1 MKNFITRLIALGI
14 VIVCTKLTRCGRSI
28 QLIKLRKLSVKYNF
42 QIFRDLKMFSVG
54 LYIIPAII
62 SMGLVEI
69 SIADTRPMENKIDIP
84 MSGTIQDQ
92 RIIPFNFSNQHYNLT
107 QPTGEIKVATIDPGG
122 TITDGVVDGTDLPR
136 ISVSSNVEQITEGG
150 KITFTVSSNIAPST
164 DLSINLGF
172 VIPLNVPIPTY
183 LSQYPVIAVDYGLGE
198 RGLSVPSVT
207 IKAGSN
213 FAELPLQTADDTN
226 NLGDIE
232 LTIEVLPPTGDNQY
246 LASTTRNSFSFKV
259 VIVDDELEMSIS
271 ATNPTAN
278 LNSNANFALVASKV
292 PKVNRI
298 VNVRIQK
305 SGSVSFLDDN
315 MVPFSANLNTQTLQ
329 IPTAGLINNDQITLT
344 VQPGNN
350 YNVAASPNDSAS
362 VTVSDSTV
370 PPPPINNTPEIFI
383 GHKYPQVVEGNPAVF
398 IIGSRNIKVTTNL
411 TISINVTSIGSFL
424 QNNAPTSFILN
435 KNTNIRNLEIPTL
448 DDQVDEANGK
458 ITVTISSG
466 TGYNIARSPE
476 NSGFVNIID
485 NDDQSIEIA
494 VAHVRSEV
502 TEGSPARFVITSET
516 LAPKSNLIIKINER
530 RSGDFF
536 NTSTATAVTLEAGDT
551 YKRISITTVD
561 DSGYE
566 KDGQVSI
573 TIERDDSYVIK
584 SAPHNS
590 AIVKIKDNDIR
601 PLKPEIHIAPR
612 KLTVTEGNP
621 AKFLFVS
628 EDVIPTS
635 QLIVNIKV
643 TLTGNFFNTTK
654 PTTHTFNQGDEF
666 SYLDIPTINNEQID
680 EDGSVKIEVISGPN
694 YFVADSPSNI
704 ATVRVL
710 EGIVIPRIY
719 VKALSTSINEG
730 EIASFEIGST
740 TIAPTSNLVIKLIV
754 TQTRSYYQSRLPDE
768 ITLAG
773 GTKKV
778 PLNMTT
784 IDDDLVRGDG
794 QMIVVV
800 KTSTGYKPVSGNGT
814 NKPTA
819 EITIKNTDSPVEVQ
833 IFTTTAKITEGEVAQ
848 FEIRASRNVSV
859 ARMINF
865 SVLVQGNF
873 VQSFQSGV
881 KKDFVLPLMTGKNFV
896 PFAIQAIQDNIDEP
910 NGTITFTLKSGTE
923 YNVANAPLNSTIVI
937 IEDDDGPP
945 VISIAN
951 ASSIIEGSKAV
962 FPVTAVGTS
971 IVDVVILFSLD
982 EGNHDFLGGRTR
994 EIARLNAQS
1003 ASTTLS
1009 VQTVADG
1016 FDESDGMITVSIDA
1030 DPLTPDTYKVGT
1042 AKTAKVLVI
1051 DDDKPPEIFIANA
1064 PEIIEGNRA
1073 SFTIFATNVASDPV
1087 TINISIDE
1095 GTNDY
1100 LLGIQPKTAT
1110 LPAKVSHTILAIQT
1124 KGDEEDEP
1132 DGDIEVTILPDTKN
1146 PHTYVVGEKRTATG
1160 KVIDNDIF
1168 TFSLNSNQLRF
1179 NENES
1184 VQFSFL
1190 VSIIS
1195 RRDIPISVEL
1205 TESANYLEGGEHVE
1219 QFVVKAGARNSL
1231 QSIALDDDNLVER
1244 NGTVTATVL
1253 SDPSY
1258 KLEGK
1263 DNFSVLIVDN
1273 DDPPLIS
1280 ILVDSTTVNPK
1291 SSVDFKVV
1299 AEESITADELMINIS
1314 VDQNSNYLKW
1324 RVPKQLMFEPLKQ
1337 EKTFQLTTNQ
1347 NFNPVDNGRIV
1358 ISILGDASGSTK
1370 YRVNQNAKEIVI
1382 PVSNELIASQSEP
1395 QNLPRISI
1403 ADSVVNSILSLN
1415 LGTENS
1421 PILNRSQ
1428 EQNNPTFQ
1436 LNSNLK
1442 PKPILPLVQIIVV
1455 SNSVDEGQP
1464 ARFRVTSSVKLDQNI
1479 TIYLTLNSAGN
1490 FTNSATSLSTEITK
1504 GTSEAIVVI
1513 PTIENQTAESDGF
1526 IELSILASANYQIGV
1541 KKLARVNITDT
1552 TNRIQRQQILESVN
1566 NEIIPGLFNASNQ
1579 GSFKLATQR
1588 VDSAFAG
1595 GVDNSITFARSQNI
1609 PDFLTNFG
1617 GQIDNSDFE
1626 WNSLIY
1632 DSNFSL
1638 NLTSNYDSKFSTSVW
1653 GLGNSQDITGKFSNH
1668 SGNWSGE
1675 MNSAQLGIDSTYNN
1689 SLIGVMMSESDANV
1703 TINSE
1708 QETSAAVNAKYTRF
1722 QPYIGLNFPEWKT
1735 NTKILVSY
1743 GLFIA
1748 DLNYE
1753 NFEIK
1758 TIKNKTISAAIAG
1771 EKVLYSG
1778 KNNITGGNSNVSV
1791 NGVTSF
1797 AQYAED
1803 LNLTEFS
1810 NMQKKYTRW
1819 SLGVNG
1825 TDNIETNKGTT
1836 IEPKISLGLASETL
1850 FPVTNWFDIEV
1861 SAGLKANVPI
1871 GLAVTGMTE
1880 TRLRKPENGSRMS
1893 YLGLIEYDYGDDN
1906 LGMQLR
1912 IEPTWGETLADQR
1925 SSLLGEEYL
1934 GIIGN
1939 IKENSDDF
1947 NLRSSVRYSFD
1958 FFDERLVVTPFS
1970 SILYSNKYTG
1980 ELSIGQRIHVDD
1992 NFDIELSAS
2001 HNFEPEETDENK
2013 IQFAGKMRW

>member
-1 MKNFITRLIALGI
+1 MQKFITQRFMLVIS
-14 VIVCTKLTRCGRSI
+14 IVCAKLTHLGQSI
-28 QLIKLRKLSVKYNF
+28 QLFKFRKLGVKYYF
-42 QIFRDLKMFSVG
+42 QIFRDLKKFSIG
-54 LYIIPAII
+54 LFIIPAII

-69 SIADTRPMENKIDIP
+69 SIADTRVGEPESDFLETGNFQEQQTIP
-84 MSGTIQDQ
+84 VYLLDSGKGETPPTCKS
-92 RIIPFNFSNQHYNLT
+92 RI
-107 QPTGEIKVATIDPGG
+107 ATFDPGG
-122 TITDGVVDGTDLPR
+122 TITGGVVDGTDLPR
-136 ISVSSNVEQITEGG
+136 ISVCSNVEQITEGG
-150 KITFTVSSNIAPST
+150 KITFTIYSNKAVSK

-172 VIPLNVPIPTY
+172 IIPLNVPIPTY

-198 RGLSVPSVT
+198 RGLSVPSMT

-213 FAELPLQTADDTN
+213 FAELPLQTTDDTS

-232 LTIEVLPPTGDNQY
+232 LTIEVLPPTGNNKY
-246 LASTTRNSFSFKV
+246 LASTTRNSFSVKV

-298 VNVRIQK
+298 VDVRIQK

-315 MVPFSANLNTQTLQ
+315 MVTFSANLNTQTLQ

-344 VQPGNN
+344 VLPGNN
-350 YNVAASPNDSAS
+350 YSVAASPNDSAS
-362 VTVSDSTV
+362 VTISDSTI
-370 PPPPINNTPEIFI
+370 PPPPVNNTPEIFI
-383 GHKYPQVVEGNPAVF
+383 GHKYPQVVEGSPAVF
-398 IIGSRNIKVTTNL
+398 IIGSRNMKVTTDL
-411 TISINVTSIGSFL
+411 TISINVTLVGSFL
-424 QNNAPTSFILN
+424 QNNAPTSFILD
-435 KNTNIRNLEIPTL
+435 KNTNIKNLKIPTL

-458 ITVTISSG
+458 ITVTVSNG
-466 TGYNIARSPE
+466 TGYDIAGSPE

-494 VAHVRSEV
+494 VAHVRPEV

-516 LAPKSNLIIKINER
+516 LAPKSNLTIKINESR
-530 RSGDFF
+530 TGDFF
-536 NTSTATAVTLEAGDT
+536 NTSKATTVTLESGDT

-561 DSGYE
+561 DTGYE

-573 TIERDDSYVIK
+573 TIERGDSYVIK

-601 PLKPEIHIAPR
+601 PLKPEIHIAPQ

-621 AKFLFVS
+621 ARFLFVS
-628 EDVIPTS
+628 EDVIPTT
-635 QLIVNIKV
+635 QLTVNIKV
-643 TLTGNFFNTTK
+643 TFNGDFFNTTK
-654 PTTHTFNQGDEF
+654 PTTQIFNQGDQF
-666 SYLDIPTINNEQID
+666 SYLNIPTIDDDIID
-680 EDGSVKIEVISGPN
+680 EDGSVKIEVLTGPD
-694 YFVADSPSNI
+694 YFVANFPSNI
-704 ATVRVL
+704 ATVQVL
-710 EGIVIPRIY
+710 EDVIIPRIY
-719 VKALSTSINEG
+719 VRALTAEINEG
-730 EIASFEIGST
+730 QLATFEVGSES
-740 TIAPTSNLVIKLIV
+740 IAPTSNLVIKLAV
-754 TQTRSYYQSRLPDE
+754 TQVGSYYQSRLPDE

-794 QMIVVV
+794 QITVVV
-800 KTSTGYKPVSGNGT
+800 KTSTGYKPVSGSGT

-848 FEIRASRNVSV
+848 FEIRASRSVSV

-865 SVLVQGNF
+865 SVLVHGNF

-881 KKDFVLPLMTGKNFV
+881 KIDFVLPLMTGKNFV
-896 PFAIQAIQDNIDEP
+896 PFAIQAIQDSIDEP

-923 YNVANAPLNSTIVI
+923 YNVASAPLNSTIVI

-971 IVDVVILFSLD
+971 TVDVVVLFSLD

-1016 FDESDGMITVSIDA
+1016 FDESDGTITVSIDA

-1042 AKTAKVLVI
+1042 AKTAKVIVI

-1064 PEIIEGNRA
+1064 PEIIEGNQA
-1073 SFTIFATNVASDPV
+1073 SFTIFATGVASDPI

-1100 LLGIQPKTAT
+1100 LLGTQPKTAT
-1110 LPAKVSHTILAIQT
+1110 LPAKTSHTSLTIQT

-1146 PHTYVVGEKRTATG
+1146 PHTYVVGEKRIATG

-1179 NENES
+1179 SENES

-1219 QFVVKAGARNSL
+1219 QFVVKAGVRNSL
-1231 QSIALDDDNLVER
+1231 QSIPLDDDNLVER

-1291 SSVDFKVV
+1291 STVDFKVV
-1299 AEESITADELMINIS
+1299 AEESITADELMISIS
-1314 VDQNSNYLKW
+1314 VNQNSNYLKW

-1347 NFNPVDNGRIV
+1347 NFNAVDNGRIE
-1358 ISILGDASGSTK
+1358 ISILEDPSGSTK
-1370 YRVNQNAKEIVI
+1370 YRVNQNAKKIVI
-1382 PVSNELIASQSEP
+1382 PVNNKLIASQSEP

-1403 ADSVVNSILSLN
+1403 ADAVVNSILSLN

-1421 PILNRSQ
+1421 PTLNRSQ
-1428 EQNNPTFQ
+1428 EQNKPTGQ
-1436 LNSNLK
+1436 LNSNLE
-1442 PKPILPLVQIIVV
+1442 PKPILPIVQIIAV
-1455 SNSVDEGQP
+1455 SNSIDEGQP
-1464 ARFRVTSSVKLDQNI
+1464 ARFQVTSSVKLDQDI
-1479 TIYLTLNSAGN
+1479 AIYLTLNSAGN
-1490 FTNSATSLSTEITK
+1490 FTNSATSLSTIITE

-1513 PTIENQTAESDGF
+1513 PTIENQNEERGGF
-1526 IELSILASANYQIGV
+1526 IELSILANANYQLGENKI
-1541 KKLARVNITDT
+1541 ARVNISDT
-1552 TNRIQRQQILESVN
+1552 TNKVQRQQILESVN
-1566 NEIIPGLFNASNQ
+1566 NEIIPRLFNASNQ

-1595 GVDNSITFARSQNI
+1595 GVDNSITFARSRNI

-1632 DSNFSL
+1632 DSDFSL
-1638 NLTSNYDSKFSTSVW
+1638 NLLPENDSNLSTSVW
-1653 GLGNSQDITGKFSNH
+1653 GLGNSQDITGKFSNL
-1668 SGNWSGE
+1668 SGNWVGE

-1689 SLIGVMMSESDANV
+1689 SLIGIMMSETNANV
-1703 TINSE
+1703 TINSV
-1708 QETSAAVNAKYTRF
+1708 QETSAEINTKYTRF
-1722 QPYIGLNFPEWKT
+1722 QPYIGLNFPDWKT
-1735 NTKILVSY
+1735 NTKILASY
-1743 GLFIA
+1743 GLLSV

-1753 NFEIK
+1753 NFAIEQ
-1758 TIKNKTISAAIAG
+1758 IKNETVSAAIAG
-1771 EKVLYSG
+1771 EKILYSG
-1778 KNNITGGNSNVSV
+1778 KNKVTGGDSNVSV
-1791 NGVTSF
+1791 SGTTSF

-1803 LNLTEFS
+1803 LNLQEFS

-1836 IEPKISLGLASETL
+1836 IEPKISLGLASEAL

-1861 SAGLKANVPI
+1861 SAGLKANVPVGFAI
-1871 GLAVTGMTE
+1871 TGMTE
-1880 TRLRKPENGSRMS
+1880 TRLRKPENGSRVS

-1934 GIIGN
+1934 GVIGN

-1947 NLRSSVRYSFD
+1947 NLRSSIRYSFD

-1970 SILYSNKYTG
+1970 SILYSNQNTR
-1980 ELSIGQRIHVDD
+1980 ELSIGQRIHIDD

-2001 HNFEPEETDENK
+2001 HNVEPEETDEDK
-2013 IQFAGKMRW
+2013 IRFAGIMRW